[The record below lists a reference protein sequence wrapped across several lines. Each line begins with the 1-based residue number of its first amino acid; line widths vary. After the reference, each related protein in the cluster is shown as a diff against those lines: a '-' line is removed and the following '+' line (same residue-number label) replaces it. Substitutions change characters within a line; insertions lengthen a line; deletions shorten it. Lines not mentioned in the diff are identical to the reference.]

1 MKKWRDIRLLL
12 LLLAALTAGCS
23 GMRSGMGY
31 SYTAEAVPEKT
42 AAGIALDAAGHLARL
57 YPPGRTTLYLRLPVT
72 SSGEPVQEAF
82 GPLLDKDLRAK
93 GFTLANDRGQWP
105 ELVWVVDSLGRQKTK
120 AKENGQEASGNWYL
134 RLQIADKTGLRTY
147 SRVYDMNG
155 LAQGSL
161 TLGRRE

>member
-12 LLLAALTAGCS
+12 LLLAALAAGCS

-72 SSGEPVQEAF
+72 SSGEPAQEGF
-82 GPLLDKDLRAK
+82 GPLLDRELRAK
-93 GFTLANDRGQWP
+93 GFTLANARGQGP
-105 ELVWVVDSLGRQKTK
+105 ELVWIVDSLGQQKTK
-120 AKENGQEASGNWYL
+120 AKENEQEVGGNWYL
-134 RLQIADKTGLRTY
+134 RLQVADTTGMRTY
-147 SRVYDMNG
+147 SRVYDLNG

-161 TLGRRE
+161 TSGRRE